1 MTLTDWNELYRRT
14 YDAYTCASFPK
25 TQHTPTSHNI
35 MTTTRKHLRINIT
48 GESFYDL
55 EVALDEVK
63 KKIEEEYLSG
73 FDSNE
78 TGDYKFDIT
87 DYIAESVK

>member
-1 MTLTDWNELYRRT
+1 
-14 YDAYTCASFPK
+14 
-25 TQHTPTSHNI
+25 
-35 MTTTRKHLRINIT
+35 MTTTRKHLRITIT

-73 FDSNE
+73 FDRNE
-78 TGDYKFDIT
+78 TGDYEFDIT